1 MAAIRNKTK
10 KCDKSKETF
19 LENLTVNE
27 AKRKMVE
34 EIRSEGVR
42 RCCFFVLFFFCL
54 STTE

>member
-34 EIRSEGVR
+34 EIRSEG
-42 RCCFFVLFFFCL
+42 
-54 STTE
+54 